1 MRALQAELAGL
12 ETEHTEARENTA
24 ELAHQFLAC
33 KAEALE
39 SGALE
44 GRLTEVVLLVLLLI
58 VMFTWYIYIGTNAAF
73 DMYIH
78 YIHIYVYTLHMCIMC
93 IYIYIYGSEQ
103 H

>member
-1 MRALQAELAGL
+1 MQAELAGL

-44 GRLTEVVLLVLLLI
+44 GRLTEVVLLVFL
-58 VMFTWYIYIGTNAAF
+58 
-73 DMYIH
+73 
-78 YIHIYVYTLHMCIMC
+78 
-93 IYIYIYGSEQ
+93 
-103 H
+103 